1 MKNLL
6 KIDASARCYD
16 SDERRHNSI
25 SKELGHLFVDEWM
38 KNNHQDRIGRR
49 DLGLTPPTFIS
60 QSWIAAVFTPLE
72 KRTSEQHEL
81 LAESDTYIDEVA
93 QADVII
99 ITAPMYNYGMP
110 AVLKAWF
117 DQIIRVNKT
126 FTFDLARGDFPL
138 EPIMSGKTLILLS
151 SCGEFDFGPGGIR
164 EQMNHLGPHI
174 RVLSKYLGVEHFYE
188 IRSEYQ
194 EFADERHELSLLS
207 AKNSIIE
214 LVDKLNAE
222 CHHRYKVS

>member
-1 MKNLL
+1 MTNLL
-6 KIDASARCYD
+6 KIDSSARRTDNSESRY
-16 SDERRHNSI
+16 NSI
-25 SKELGHLFVDEWM
+25 SKQLGSWFVDEWM
-38 KNNHQDRIGRR
+38 SCNHPDSLIQR
-49 DLGLTPPTFIS
+49 DLGLNPPSFIS
-60 QSWIAAVFTPLE
+60 QEWIASVFTSQE
-72 KRTSEQHEL
+72 RRTPEQHAL
-81 LAESDTYIDEVA
+81 LEESDSLIDELD

-117 DQIIRVNKT
+117 DQVVRIDET

-151 SCGEFDFGPGGIR
+151 SCGEFGFDPGGVR

-174 RVLSKYLGVEHFYE
+174 GVISKYLGVENFYE

-194 EFADERHELSLLS
+194 EFADSRHQESLANARKEIIKLVNRLS
-207 AKNSIIE
+207 
-214 LVDKLNAE
+214 
-222 CHHRYKVS
+222 